1 VHRNGRTEEVRSL
14 DRAWLDPASGVL
26 LWVDLA
32 APSIPEQLLLSD
44 TFAFHPLAVEDAR
57 SDLQYPKIEPYDGF
71 LYVVL
76 HGLALLKKKPR
87 FATHD
92 IDFFLGRHFLVTV
105 HDGSS
110 RSIEELRAQ
119 CTRNHAV
126 VGEGPVALFHRIVDR
141 MVDRYFPEI
150 DRFQEE
156 LDKTE
161 DAVFENPEPR
171 LVRRILKDKRDVA
184 TLRRIVTPQRD
195 AIGRLARREY
205 SNISAEM
212 ALHFRDVYDQLMRVS
227 DETLMLQDRL
237 TGMLEAHMS
246 NLSNRVNQVVKV
258 LTVLTTIFM
267 PLTVLTG
274 LYGMNVPL
282 PPFPGGDDAQFWWLF
297 GSMLVIIAAMLVM
310 FRRKHWI

>member
-1 VHRNGRTEEVRSL
+1 M
-14 DRAWLDPASGVL
+14 L

-32 APSIPEQLLLSD
+32 APSLPEQLLLSD

-76 HGLALLKKKPR
+76 HGLAFLKKKPR

-92 IDFFLGRHFLVTV
+92 IDFFLGRHYLVTV

-126 VGEGPVALFHRIVDR
+126 VGEGPVALCHRIVDR
-141 MVDRYFPEI
+141 MVERYFPEI

-161 DAVFENPEPR
+161 DAVFDNPEPK

-184 TLRRIVTPQRD
+184 ALRRIVAPQRD
-195 AIGRLARREY
+195 AIGRLARREF

-212 ALHFRDVYDQLMRVS
+212 SLHFRDVYDQLVRVS

-246 NLSNRVNQVVKV
+246 NLSNRVNQVMKI

-282 PPFPGGDDAQFWWLF
+282 PQLPGGADVQFWWLS
-297 GSMLVIIAAMLVM
+297 GAMLVIIIAMLVM
-310 FRRKHWI
+310 FRRKRWI

>member
-282 PPFPGGDDAQFWWLF
+282 PPFPGGDDAQFWWLS
-297 GSMLVIIAAMLVM
+297 GSMLVVVAAMLVM

>member
-1 VHRNGRTEEVRSL
+1 
-14 DRAWLDPASGVL
+14 VL

-32 APSIPEQLLLSD
+32 APSIPEALMLSE
-44 TFAFHPLAVEDAR
+44 TFGFHALAVEDAR

-71 LYVVL
+71 LYIVL
-76 HGLALLKKKPR
+76 HGLSPLKKKRR

-92 IDFFLGRHFLVTV
+92 IDFFLGRNFLVTV
-105 HDGSS
+105 HDGTS
-110 RSIEELRAQ
+110 RSIEEMRAQ
-119 CTRNHAV
+119 CTRNQAA
-126 VGEGPVALFHRIVDR
+126 VGEGPVALLHRIVDR
-141 MVDRYFPEI
+141 MVDRYFPAI
-150 DRFQEE
+150 DHFEEE

-161 DAVFENPEPR
+161 DAVFDAPDSK

-195 AIGRLARREY
+195 AIGRLARREF
-205 SNISAEM
+205 SNIDGEM
-212 ALHFRDVYDQLMRVS
+212 ALRFRDVYDQLVRVS

-246 NLSNRVNQVVKV
+246 NLSNRVNQVMKV

-274 LYGMNVPL
+274 LYGMNVSL
-282 PPFPGGDDAQFWWLF
+282 PQLPGGDEAQFWWLS
-297 GSMLVIIAAMLVM
+297 GVMLVIAIGMLVM
-310 FRRKHWI
+310 FRRKRWI

>member
-282 PPFPGGDDAQFWWLF
+282 PPFPGGDDAQFWWLS
-297 GSMLVIIAAMLVM
+297 GSMLVIVAAMLVM